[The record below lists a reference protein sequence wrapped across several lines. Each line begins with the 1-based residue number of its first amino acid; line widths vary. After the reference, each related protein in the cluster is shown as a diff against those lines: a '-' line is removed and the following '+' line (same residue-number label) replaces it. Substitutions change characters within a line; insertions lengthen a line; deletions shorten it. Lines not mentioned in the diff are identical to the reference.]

1 MVVYSDELC
10 HWAKGSVGKNHK
22 YIKRE
27 WKNGRWR
34 YYYSGAKLP
43 SLGLNARKKLK
54 DYEKTARA
62 ELDFG
67 TDAFGTRISTE
78 SYGFPDDPYA
88 EMRQRQNE
96 MHQYAS
102 KSSKLARQAEKAK
115 SAYDKAEFE
124 YEANRYAE
132 LAANSTEKWNRQVE
146 WVSKHKELQSK
157 YNATFLGKAEN
168 SIQKGKT
175 FVQSLF
181 KR

>member
-10 HWAKGSVGKNHK
+10 HGIKGWTKPGHK

-34 YYYSGAKLP
+34 YYYSGAKVP
-43 SLGLNARKKLK
+43 SLGLNARKELK
-54 DYEKTARA
+54 DFEKTARA

-78 SYGFPDDPYA
+78 SYGFPDDVYA
-88 EMRQRQNE
+88 DMRQRQNE
-96 MHQYAS
+96 MHEYAS

-124 YEANRYAE
+124 YEANRYAK
-132 LAANSTEKWNRQVE
+132 LAANSIEKWNRQVE

-168 SIQKGKT
+168 SIHKGKT
-175 FVQSLF
+175 FVQSLL